1 MAGVML
7 RGFWGG
13 GRYGEAAAHH
23 VQEWPRVVA
32 VPLMVLGVLSVVGG
46 WVGIPKSLS
55 FGADLNAFEH
65 YLAPVFG
72 EAAEKAGTHGP
83 GLEGGLMVLALAA
96 VGAGILLAARFYLQK
111 PELPERVV
119 ERFPTLARL
128 VLNKYYVDELYQ
140 RIIIGPYERLCGAF
154 NAFDKT
160 VVDGT
165 VNATGTGTEVASQVL
180 KLFQTGSVRNYALFL
195 FLGALALLWYL

>member
-1 MAGVML
+1 MTAFYMFRLLL
-7 RGFWGG
+7 RAFYGEA
-13 GRYGEAAAHH
+13 RYGEAAAHH
-23 VQEWPRVVA
+23 LHESPRVMA
-32 VPLMVLGVLSVVGG
+32 VPLMVLGVLSGVGG

-96 VGAGILLAARFYLQK
+96 VGAGLLLAARFYLQK

-140 RIIIGPYERLCGAF
+140 RIIIGPYMTLCRGMHV
-154 NAFDKT
+154 FDAR
-160 VVDGT
+160 VVDGA
-165 VNATGTGTEVASQVL
+165 VNGTRHATI
-180 KLFQTGSVRNYALFL
+180 ALSYVSRF
-195 FLGALALLWYL
+195 